1 MFCLEVQGDVQDK
14 QILKYALVREYSI
27 IDFVCVSVSCIDA
40 VGSFCVQKEGK
51 VNKVERHQGIK
62 NRIA

>member
-1 MFCLEVQGDVQDK
+1 M
-14 QILKYALVREYSI
+14 KYALVREYSI

-62 NRIA
+62 KRIA